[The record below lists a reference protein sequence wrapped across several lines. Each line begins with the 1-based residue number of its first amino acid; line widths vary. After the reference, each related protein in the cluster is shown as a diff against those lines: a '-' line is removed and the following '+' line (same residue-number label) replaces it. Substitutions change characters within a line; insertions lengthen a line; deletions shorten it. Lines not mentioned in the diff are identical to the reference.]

1 MDLFSRKP
9 LSNTEY
15 NRSDHSIVNKT
26 CDSYIIK
33 IPHTRRPG
41 KQDFK
46 ANMLAICWCYNFHSP
61 PHITNRGDT
70 HLCRKVT
77 RFYINL
83 QRAGCQSA
91 RSLDPARNPTSP
103 HQGVEIWNGLKYK
116 SPKLLFGRYGFVFS
130 WDPTLAYITLK
141 YYFGNVFLPKIFFS
155 LHLITDNCM

>member
-1 MDLFSRKP
+1 MYENCKYEALIRIKMNLFSRKP

-33 IPHTRRPG
+33 IPHTRLG
-41 KQDFK
+41 KQDSK
-46 ANMLAICWCYNFHSP
+46 ANMLAFCWCYNFIFS
-61 PHITNRGDT
+61 PHITNWGDT

-91 RSLDPARNPTSP
+91 RCLNPTRDP
-103 HQGVEIWNGLKYK
+103 TTHHQGVEIRNGLSNTNLQNYC
-116 SPKLLFGRYGFVFS
+116 SAIMALYSVE
-130 WDPTLAYITLK
+130 TL
-141 YYFGNVFLPKIFFS
+141 S
-155 LHLITDNCM
+155 